1 MNVKLCIFNKFIAV
15 FSASLIFST
24 AFFPANAAKDKQAA
38 DVSTAQ
44 KNNANNIK
52 SNDELNKNAN
62 SFHISNI
69 KLNDSKILL
78 SQKIINDSNI
88 LFKSSSDQVH
98 FLNKKRKNDSLGVD
112 LMVSNSTAAKK
123 KKLDFCGADCGP
135 KVLDSEQLVDV
146 CLQKSKNDIK
156 DMLRIFCDVSSLRS
170 AIKSYL
176 DSQKGSDAW
185 KKNAISVG
193 ECLKKLT
200 FTYETSTIFSIPKQ
214 IEATYIILLE
224 LKKIKN
230 DENLTNDPNYKLIFT
245 AVRSNLYEYISKK
258 LENIFS
264 STWDKNECK
273 NYANGVVDCILN
285 DYSHIDNIFDYAYD
299 ELRVLNM
306 LDCSIASHLGNIF
319 YEKLQS
325 VQNKK
330 DAICREMAYICSLI
344 SQLKSAL
351 NESEEQVDNK
361 ELVEKLTQ
369 LLKKNIVYL
378 TEMITGC
385 NGQKMISCR
394 LNTIYETRHFV
405 YPLESFN
412 EDYNR
417 YKSGKEN
424 CELELFKF
432 LKKADIDDGCA
443 RFNLDECVIFDPLV
457 DDYECKRDLTGNRF
471 FVLPPQRI
479 DKFNKNSE
487 TDLNEKKKILS
498 LIHKSLEKSNISPLD
513 QKYNNNIL
521 LNSTSFKNCLDEI
534 LLQIDNMKKLY
545 Q

>member
-1 MNVKLCIFNKFIAV
+1 MNVKLCVFNKFVAV

-24 AFFPANAAKDKQAA
+24 AFFPANAVKNKPTADK
-38 DVSTAQ
+38 STAQ
-44 KNNANNIK
+44 KSDANNKK
-52 SNDELNKNAN
+52 SNDKLNKN
-62 SFHISNI
+62 SSFFHISNI
-69 KLNDSKILL
+69 KLNNSKILL

-88 LFKSSSDQVH
+88 LFKSSSDQAH
-98 FLNKKRKNDSLGVD
+98 FLNKKRENDSLGMD
-112 LMVSNSTAAKK
+112 LMVSDSTSAKK
-123 KKLDFCGADCGP
+123 KKFDFCGADCGSE
-135 KVLDSEQLVDV
+135 VLDSEQLVDV

-156 DMLRIFCDVSSLRS
+156 DMVKIFCDVSSLRS

-176 DSQKGSDAW
+176 DSPKGSNAW
-185 KKNAISVG
+185 KKNAILVG
-193 ECLKKLT
+193 DCLKKLT
-200 FTYETSTIFSIPKQ
+200 FTYETSTIFNIPKH

-230 DENLTNDPNYKLIFT
+230 DENLTNDPNYKLIFA

-264 STWDKNECK
+264 STCDKNECK
-273 NYANGVVDCILN
+273 NHANSVVDSIFN
-285 DYSHIDNIFDYAYD
+285 DCSHIDNIFDYAYD
-299 ELRVLNM
+299 ELKILNM
-306 LDCSIASHLGNIF
+306 LDCAVASHLENLF

-351 NESEEQVDNK
+351 NESEEQVNNK
-361 ELVEKLTQ
+361 ELIEKLTQ

-394 LNTIYETRHFV
+394 LNTICETRHFI

-417 YKSGKEN
+417 YKSGKDS
-424 CELELFKF
+424 CELELFKI
-432 LKKADIDDGCA
+432 LKEADINDDCA
-443 RFNLDECVIFDPLV
+443 SFNLDECVIFDPLV
-457 DDYECKRDLTGNRF
+457 DDYERKKDLTGSKF

-487 TDLNEKKKILS
+487 PDLNEKKKILS
-498 LIHKSLEKSNISPLD
+498 SIHKFLEKSNISFSN
-513 QKYNNNIL
+513 KEYNNTL
-521 LNSTSFKNCLDEI
+521 LNSTSFRNCLDEI

>member
-1 MNVKLCIFNKFIAV
+1 MNVKLCVFKKFIAV

-24 AFFPANAAKDKQAA
+24 AFFSASAVKDKQTA
-38 DVSTAQ
+38 DKSTAQ
-44 KNNANNIK
+44 KSDANDIK
-52 SNDELNKNAN
+52 LNDELNKNAN
-62 SFHISNI
+62 FFHISNI

-78 SQKIINDSNI
+78 SQKIIDDSDI
-88 LFKSSSDQVH
+88 LFKSSSDQLH
-98 FLNKKRKNDSLGVD
+98 FLNKKRKIDSLGMD
-112 LMVSNSTAAKK
+112 LMVSNSTFAKK
-123 KKLDFCGADCGP
+123 KKFDFCGADCGSE
-135 KVLDSEQLVDV
+135 VLDSEQLVDV
-146 CLQKSKNDIK
+146 CFQKSKNDIK
-156 DMLRIFCDVSSLRS
+156 DMLRIFCDVSSLRF

-176 DSQKGSDAW
+176 DSQKGSDVW
-185 KKNAISVG
+185 KKNAILVG
-193 ECLKKLT
+193 DCLKKLT
-200 FTYETSTIFSIPKQ
+200 FAYETSTIFSIPKQ

-258 LENIFS
+258 LEDMFS
-264 STWDKNECK
+264 STWDKNEC
-273 NYANGVVDCILN
+273 NAYANCVVDCILN
-285 DYSHIDNIFDYAYD
+285 DYSHVDNIFDYAYD
-299 ELRVLNM
+299 ELKILNM
-306 LDCSIASHLGNIF
+306 LDCSIASHLENLF

-344 SQLKSAL
+344 SQLKLAL
-351 NESEEQVDNK
+351 NESEQQVNNK

-394 LNTIYETRHFV
+394 LDTV
-405 YPLESFN
+405 YDTQYFTYSLESFN

-424 CELELFKF
+424 CELELFKL
-432 LKKADIDDGCA
+432 LKEADINDNCA
-443 RFNLDECVIFDPLV
+443 NFNLDECVIFDPLV
-457 DDYECKRDLTGNRF
+457 DDYECKRDLTGSKF

-498 LIHKSLEKSNISPLD
+498 SIHESLEKSNISFSNKEYD
-513 QKYNNNIL
+513 NVFF
-521 LNSTSFKNCLDEI
+521 NSTSFRNCLDEI